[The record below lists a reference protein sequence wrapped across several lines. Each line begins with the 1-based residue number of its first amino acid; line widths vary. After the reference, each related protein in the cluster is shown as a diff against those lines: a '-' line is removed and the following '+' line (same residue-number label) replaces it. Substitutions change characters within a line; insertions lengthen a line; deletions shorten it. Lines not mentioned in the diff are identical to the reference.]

1 MKKQLLLIEDDKIV
15 RENTAEILQFANY
28 DVITAS
34 NGKIG
39 VEKAQEHLPDLIVC
53 DIMMPKLD
61 GYAVYKILSKDTNCE
76 KIPFIFLTAKTNHID
91 RRKAMEL
98 GADDY
103 LTKPF
108 AESELLGA
116 IEIRLKKRTLNNP
129 LPNHTI
135 PNNKSLLKF
144 KNLEKLIESMCNRP
158 ISSYEK
164 GDTLYCAGN
173 KSNHVFLVK
182 SGTVKTFR
190 NTESGKELITG
201 LYKKRQ
207 FIGYTSSMGDF
218 PYKENAE
225 ALEELKLIKIDKIEV
240 REILNSNPHIALDLL
255 KMISDNID
263 SIKNKMLQ
271 MAYSSVR
278 SRVAKILLMVIEDN
292 PLNKILI
299 SRTDLASLTGIA
311 KETLIRTLAD
321 FREDGLVETNR
332 TYINII
338 DLEKLK
344 KIR

>member
-1 MKKQLLLIEDDKIV
+1 MKKQLLIIEDDKIV

-28 DVITAS
+28 EVITAS

-53 DIMMPKLD
+53 DILMPKLD
-61 GYAVYKILSKDTNCE
+61 GYAVYKILSKDSKCE
-76 KIPFIFLTAKTNHID
+76 KIPFIFLSAKTDYTD
-91 RRKAMEL
+91 RRKGMEL

-108 AESELLGA
+108 VESELLSA
-116 IEIRLKKRTLNNP
+116 IEIRLKKTTLNNHQ
-129 LPNHTI
+129 PNHTT

-144 KNLEKLIESMCNRP
+144 KNLDELIESMCNKP
-158 ISSYEK
+158 ISSYKK
-164 GDTLYCAGN
+164 GDTLYCEGN
-173 KSNHVFLVK
+173 KSNHVFLIK
-182 SGTVKTFR
+182 SGTIKTFR

-201 LYKKRQ
+201 LFKKRQ

-218 PYKENAE
+218 SYKENAE
-225 ALEELKLIKIDKIEV
+225 ALGESIVIKIDKT
-240 REILNSNPHIALDLL
+240 EIRDIINTNPHIALDILR
-255 KMISDNID
+255 MISETID

-278 SRVAKILLMVIEDN
+278 ARVAKILLMVIDDDSS
-292 PLNKILI
+292 NKIII
-299 SRTDLASLTGIA
+299 SRNDLANLTGVA

-321 FREDGLVETNR
+321 FREEDLVETNR
-332 TYINII
+332 TYITIL

-344 KIR
+344 NIK